1 MEGILK
7 TEPED
12 SQDIINFQSYIDAVK
27 KKRIEWDLFVQ
38 LMLDLSNTSK
48 NRQKLLI
55 SILLNELRN
64 YIDQDYCQQKNCVE
78 NNVEKLENVN
88 ETTKHFK
95 EQQQSY
101 ESSSLILKES
111 IIQGGCL
118 ELNPNSTIHEEELK
132 KSKTENSN
140 YDDIIEDEVS
150 YIYNLP
156 DDENSIVLENPY
168 DENSQSESEEV
179 NKEERENNLVE
190 NNENAE
196 EIAINDHPNAE
207 DETQMNTD
215 ENKDEKIFD
224 TVETSATTNGTK
236 IFSKEWLL
244 HNDYFESASKTV
256 CEMCNYTYNTQFS
269 ASRDRSTHWLKKHFR
284 QKFNEEIGEKMK
296 ISFPRC
302 PFDNC
307 EIKNKQR
314 NETHLINHIF
324 LSHGL
329 QKKYFYEE
337 MKNRKDFELTNIPN
351 NFRHEPFLKV
361 DQNSDQDFNLANA
374 VDEVF
379 SKKAKLG
386 RLPKIHQCKMC
397 HKILKTRQHLIKHV
411 EEVHCAKK
419 DKRCHICDK
428 GFKRQKDLEIH
439 IKRMHNESR
448 DFICDKCGKGYVKR
462 YDLRMHTT
470 KATCKVRKPI
480 MDKLEEAYKRCEML
494 NSEGKI

>member
-12 SQDIINFQSYIDAVK
+12 SLDIQINFQSYIDAVK
-27 KKRIEWDLFVQ
+27 KEQIKWDLFVQ
-38 LMLDLSNTSK
+38 LMLDLSNTSM

-55 SILLNELRN
+55 SILLIELRN
-64 YIDQDYCQQKNCVE
+64 YIEKDCQQKNCEE
-78 NNVEKLENVN
+78 NNIEKLENVDD
-88 ETTKHFK
+88 TTKNFK
-95 EQQQSY
+95 QQSN
-101 ESSSLILKES
+101 ESSSLIQKES
-111 IIQGGCL
+111 MIQGDDCL
-118 ELNPNSTIHEEELK
+118 ELNPKSTIHEEELK

-150 YIYNLP
+150 YIYNLT
-156 DDENSIVLENPY
+156 DDGNSIIIENPF
-168 DENSQSESEEV
+168 DETTQSEAEEV
-179 NKEERENNLVE
+179 NKDNKEGEKIFVE
-190 NNENAE
+190 NVE
-196 EIAINDHPNAE
+196 EIAINDYSNAK
-207 DETQMNTD
+207 DENQMNTD
-215 ENKDEKIFD
+215 ENRDEKIFD
-224 TVETSATTNGTK
+224 TVETSTTTNSTK
-236 IFSKEWLL
+236 LFSIEAI
-244 HNDYFESASKTV
+244 HNDYFDSASKTV

-351 NFRHEPFLKV
+351 NFRREPFIKV
-361 DQNSDQDFNLANA
+361 HQNSDQDFNLANA

-439 IKRMHNESR
+439 IKRMHNEIR

-494 NSEGKI
+494 NFEGKI